1 MSTRGR
7 FYNGQLEYI
16 ESTTWEH
23 TIVAAPVLFYD
34 DFIGQAID
42 TTINWTALDV
52 SAAGDSTPALVADAA
67 TGVVALPMDGG
78 QNEVELSGLY
88 MADQRNFAI
97 ANSLVAEFRFRFSV
111 LPTGAVVAC
120 IGLCGDHNAAVD
132 TVAESIWFR
141 FDGSGACTVESDDTA
156 AGHETSKVATGVTLI
171 ANQWMIGRIDLT
183 NPAAAMFFINGNR
196 VASTT
201 TFNFNQVAAL
211 CVQPVMRIGKEE
223 AAATVGTLQIDA
235 VKIWCKR
242 S

>member
-1 MSTRGR
+1 MATKGR

-23 TIVAAPVLFYD
+23 VIVAAPVLFYD

-42 TTINWTALDV
+42 TTIKWTALDV
-52 SAAGDSTPALVADAA
+52 SAAGDSTPLLVADAA
-67 TGVVALPMDGG
+67 NGVVALPLDGG
-78 QNEVELSGLY
+78 QNEVELSGLTQG
-88 MADQRNFAI
+88 DQRNFAI

-120 IGLCGDHNAAVD
+120 IGLAGDHNAAVN

-141 FDGSGACTVESDDTA
+141 FDGNGVCTVENDDTA
-156 AGHETSKVATGVTLI
+156 NETSKVATGVTLI
-171 ANQWMIGRIDLT
+171 ANQWMVGRIDLT

-201 TFNFNQVAAL
+201 TFNMNNAPTL
-211 CVQPVMRIGKEE
+211 CLQPVMRIGKEG

-235 VKIWCKR
+235 VRIWQKR